1 MTRAPVGIDSQVQ
14 LQPQTLE
21 RDFAQMGS
29 PITRAISSPA
39 NVILFNASIS
49 KLSFAE
55 PDPPRPIVEK
65 FNPEI
70 GITIVSACWK
80 FFIAYHDISHVQA
93 SKNLPIGK
101 YPVCFV
107 GLVSRSARPTS

>member
-1 MTRAPVGIDSQVQ
+1 
-14 LQPQTLE
+14 
-21 RDFAQMGS
+21 MGGL
-29 PITRAISSPA
+29 ITRAISSPA
-39 NVILFNASIS
+39 NGILFNASIS

-70 GITIVSACWK
+70 GITIVGACWK
-80 FFIAYHDISHVQA
+80 FFIAYHDISHAQA

-101 YPVCFV
+101 YPVGFV
-107 GLVSRSARPTS
+107 GLVFTVSTTNIVELFKLLVTGLRTRTGC